1 MKRYYAKH
9 CFRNPAVAGQF
20 YPASKKQLVCEIE
33 KYINKKTSKEKIL
46 GIVSPHAGYMYSGE
60 TAALTLSK
68 AELPDNIIILGP
80 NHTGA
85 GARFSIMAHGMWNTP
100 MGNVNINGE
109 LAEIILDKT
118 CLVKEGEEAQIYE
131 HSIEVQLP
139 IIQYLKS
146 NFRFVPIVVSYGDIK
161 QYQEI
166 GSAIASAIEDFEEE
180 ALIIASSDMTHY
192 ESSETAKT
200 KDDLAIESILA
211 LDEAGL
217 FNRVQKY
224 NISMCGCGP
233 VCIMLAAC
241 KKLGAKYAKLVKY
254 TNSGEVTGDFAQ
266 VVGYAGITIK

>member
-1 MKRYYAKH
+1 MLRD
-9 CFRNPAVAGQF
+9 PAVSGQF
-20 YPASKKQLVCEIE
+20 YPASKKQLIREIE
-33 KYINKKTSKEKIL
+33 KYISKKASKEKIL

-85 GARFSIMAHGMWNTP
+85 GARFSIMAHGIWNTP
-100 MGNVNINGE
+100 MDNVNINGE
-109 LAEIILDKT
+109 LAEIILNKT
-118 CLVKEGEEAQIYE
+118 SLIKEDEEAQIYE

-166 GSAIASAIEDFEEE
+166 GYAIAGAIEDFEEE
-180 ALIIASSDMTHY
+180 VLIIASSDMTHY

-200 KDDLAIESILA
+200 KDNLAIESILK
-211 LDEAGL
+211 LNEAEL
-217 FNRVQKY
+217 FNRVRKY

-241 KKLGAKYAKLVKY
+241 KKLGAKHAELVKY
-254 TNSGEVTGDFAQ
+254 TNSGEATGDFAQ
-266 VVGYAGITIK
+266 VVGYAGIIVK